1 MRETPFA
8 SKNPEREG
16 CLARLRPN
24 GWANRAIW
32 LTHSATLV
40 TPEFSLRS
48 LVFSIAGGEKM
59 ATLKKVP

>member
-1 MRETPFA
+1 M
-8 SKNPEREG
+8 
-16 CLARLRPN
+16 LRPN

-40 TPEFSLRS
+40 TPEFSLLS

-59 ATLKKVP
+59 ATLKVP